1 MNLYK
6 KKETFMDEILN
17 KLLESE
23 LLSEETKAQITEQFG
38 SAVTSMKE
46 ELALE
51 VRAELVERYTKD
63 REALVESVDIMVT
76 AMLQDELTELKE
88 DIASFRDL
96 EVEFAA
102 RLISEKKVLAEQ
114 LGTELD
120 QVVDKLDLFLEARIE
135 EEMSELK
142 DDLVIVKENQF
153 GRKIFDSFMSEF
165 NRSFVDEESLF
176 NKIAVLEDKLSDA
189 EDRLF
194 ESEQSEQKANRTKKL
209 DEVLAPLSG
218 VKREQMSMI
227 LQNVETRKLQEAY
240 NRFVGRILKE
250 EAKPETTQ
258 SLTESTKK
266 QSVVKTG
273 DTLVEEVKETKAD
286 SAKDLA
292 TIRMLSLAGLKAN

>member
-250 EAKPETTQ
+250 EAKPEATQ

-266 QSVVKTG
+266 TSVVKTG

>member
-63 REALVESVDIMVT
+63 REALVESVDTLVT
-76 AMLQDELTELKE
+76 AMLRDELTELKE